1 LLRITRTL
9 ALPLLAV
16 QAVVNAFL
24 AFWVYMEYVHNRF
37 LREYLATFW
46 TANLQTVAV
55 VAASGIVGVGSLLYL
70 AQRREALWVARDK
83 ATGEGEESLQSGL
96 VPLDV
101 CPVCNM
107 PLKTLSEGRFQCR
120 RCGRYFKK

>member
-9 ALPLLAV
+9 ALPLVAV

-46 TANLQTVAV
+46 TANLQTVVAV
-55 VAASGIVGVGSLLYL
+55 VASGIVGVGSLLYL
-70 AQRREALWVARDK
+70 TQRRDALLEEHDEAA
-83 ATGEGEESLQSGL
+83 GEGEEGLQSGL

-107 PLKTLSEGRFQCR
+107 PLKTLSEDRFQCR

>member
-1 LLRITRTL
+1 M
-9 ALPLLAV
+9 
-16 QAVVNAFL
+16 NAFL

-37 LREYLATFW
+37 LREYLAMFW

-70 AQRREALWVARDK
+70 AQRRDALLEEHDEAV
-83 ATGEGEESLQSGL
+83 GEGEEGLQSGL

-107 PLKTLSEGRFQCR
+107 PLKTLSEDRFQCR